1 VWGGCVLIRRCLC
14 CALWARLVPGER
26 MRITSF
32 LSLISVVA
40 LTATASSTHAAQ
52 GFSVTKLR
60 DNVFTVMRSDPPG
73 FAVESNSGFIECA
86 DHVVVVDAQS
96 NDATTSQVLA
106 QIRLYTNKPVRYVIN
121 THWHDDHIVG
131 THLYRDAFPQMKV
144 VGSVASIDYLPTLGK
159 KNRDQFHRAIPDVL
173 ERFRKT
179 LETGKTGAGKPLS
192 DEQRRSLESDLR
204 LGEGYATVPDDFV
217 AILPDIAVHDKYSI
231 RDKGCAVDV
240 IAIGNAHTTG
250 DLVVH
255 LPEQSVAFV
264 GDIVGSPV
272 PLVGAEQSRVRDW
285 SRTLKRIRDL
295 KAAVVVPG
303 HGPLMRDN
311 VQIDRTIDLMAAV
324 TQRVNAER
332 AKGDSLE
339 QARTRIDLSDF
350 RRQFAG
356 DSEVDGALFDAYV
369 TGPAVTNV
377 WNFP

>member
-1 VWGGCVLIRRCLC
+1 
-14 CALWARLVPGER
+14 

-32 LSLISVVA
+32 SSLIVAVA
-40 LTATASSTHAAQ
+40 LMATTNPTHAAQ

-60 DNVFTVMRSDPPG
+60 DNVFTVMRTDPPG

-86 DHVVVVDAQS
+86 DHVIVVDAQS

-131 THLYRDAFPQMKV
+131 THIYRDAFPAMKV
-144 VGSVASIDYLPTLGK
+144 IGSVASNNYLPTLGK

-179 LETGKTGAGKPLS
+179 LETGKTSAGKPLS
-192 DEQRRSLESDLR
+192 DEQRRSLESDLH

-217 AILPDIAVHDKYSI
+217 AILPDIAVHDTYSI

-250 DLVVH
+250 DLVVY

-285 SRTLKRIRDL
+285 SRTLRRVRDL
-295 KAAVVVPG
+295 EAAVVVPG

-311 VQIDRTIDLMAAV
+311 VQIDRTIDLMAAA
-324 TQRVNAER
+324 TQRVAAER
-332 AKGDSLE
+332 SKGGSLE
-339 QARTRIDLSDF
+339 EARARIDLNDF

-356 DSEVDGALFDAYV
+356 DSEVNGSLFDAYV

>member
-1 VWGGCVLIRRCLC
+1 
-14 CALWARLVPGER
+14 

-32 LSLISVVA
+32 PGLISVA
-40 LTATASSTHAAQ
+40 MLAATTGSAHAAQ

-60 DNVFTVMRSDPPG
+60 DNVFTVMRTDPPG

-86 DHVVVVDAQS
+86 DHVIVVDAQS

-106 QIRLYTNKPVRYVIN
+106 QIRLYTDKPVRYVIN

-131 THLYRDAFPQMKV
+131 SQIYKDAFPDLKV
-144 VGSVASIDYLPTLGK
+144 IGSVASIDYLPGLGK

-179 LETGKTGAGKPLS
+179 LQTGQTSAGKPLS

-217 AILPDIAVHDKYSI
+217 AILPDIAVHDEYSI

-240 IAIGNAHTTG
+240 IAIGNAHTSG

-264 GDIVGSPV
+264 GDIVGWPV
-272 PLVGAEQSRVRDW
+272 PLIGAEQSRVRDW
-285 SRTLKRIRDL
+285 SRTLTRVRDL
-295 KAAVVVPG
+295 KASVVIPG
-303 HGPLMRDN
+303 HGPLMRDT
-311 VQIDRTIDLMAAV
+311 VQIDRTIDLMTAV

-339 QARTRIDLSDF
+339 QARKRIDLSDF

-356 DSEVDGALFDAYV
+356 DSEVNGALFDAYV

>member
-1 VWGGCVLIRRCLC
+1 
-14 CALWARLVPGER
+14 
-26 MRITSF
+26 MRTTSF
-32 LSLISVVA
+32 PSLIVA
-40 LTATASSTHAAQ
+40 LALTITTNPTHAAQ

-60 DNVFTVMRSDPPG
+60 DNVFTVMRTDPPG

-86 DHVVVVDAQS
+86 DHVIVVDAQS

-131 THLYRDAFPQMKV
+131 THLYRDAFPDMKV
-144 VGSVASIDYLPTLGK
+144 IGSVASINYLPTLGK
-159 KNRDQFHRAIPDVL
+159 KNRDQFHRAIPEVL
-173 ERFRKT
+173 ESFRKT
-179 LETGKTGAGKPLS
+179 LEAGKTRAGKPLS
-192 DEQRRSLESDLR
+192 DEQRRSLESDLQ

-217 AILPDIAVHDKYSI
+217 AILPDIAVHDRYSI

-250 DLVVH
+250 DLVVY
-255 LPEQSVAFV
+255 LPEQRVAFV

-295 KAAVVVPG
+295 EAAAVIPG

-311 VQIDRTIDLMAAV
+311 VQIDRIIDLMTAV

-332 AKGDSLE
+332 AKGGSLDE
-339 QARTRIDLSDF
+339 ARARIDLSDF

-356 DSEVDGALFDAYV
+356 DSEVNGALFDAYV

>member
-1 VWGGCVLIRRCLC
+1 
-14 CALWARLVPGER
+14 
-26 MRITSF
+26 MKITSF
-32 LSLISVVA
+32 RSLIAVVT
-40 LTATASSTHAAQ
+40 LTATAHPVQAAQ

-60 DNVFTVMRSDPPG
+60 DNVFTVMRTDPPG

-86 DHVVVVDAQS
+86 DHVIVVDAQS

-131 THLYRDAFPQMKV
+131 THIYKEAFPEMKV
-144 VGSVASIDYLPTLGK
+144 IGSVASIDYLPAQGK
-159 KNRDQFHRAIPDVL
+159 KNREQFHRAIPDVL
-173 ERFRKT
+173 TSFRKT
-179 LETGKTGAGKPLS
+179 LESGKTSAGKPLS
-192 DEQRRSLESDLR
+192 DEQRRSLESDLQ

-217 AILPDIAVHDKYSI
+217 AILPDIAVQDKYSI

-240 IAIGNAHTTG
+240 LALGDAHTTG

-255 LPEQSVAFV
+255 LPDQGVAFV
-264 GDIVGSPV
+264 GDIVGWPV

-285 SRTLKRIRDL
+285 ARTLKRVRDL
-295 KAAVVVPG
+295 EAAAVVPG

-311 VQIDRTIDLMAAV
+311 VQIDRTIDLMTAV

-332 AKGDSLE
+332 AKGGSLE
-339 QARTRIDLSDF
+339 EARKHVDLSDF

-356 DSEVDGALFDAYV
+356 ESEVNGALFDAYV

-377 WNFP
+377 WSFP

>member
-1 VWGGCVLIRRCLC
+1 
-14 CALWARLVPGER
+14 

-32 LSLISVVA
+32 LSLISLVA

-73 FAVESNSGFIECA
+73 FAVESNTGFIECA
-86 DHVVVVDAQS
+86 DHVIVVDAQS

-131 THLYRDAFPQMKV
+131 THLYREAFPQMKV
-144 VGSVASIDYLPTLGK
+144 IGSMASIDYLPTIGK

-179 LETGKTGAGKPLS
+179 LETGKTSAGKPLS

-217 AILPDIAVHDKYSI
+217 AILPDITVHDKYSI

-285 SRTLKRIRDL
+285 SRTLTRIRDL
-295 KAAVVVPG
+295 KSAVVVPG

-311 VQIDRTIDLMAAV
+311 VQIDRTIDLMTAV

-339 QARTRIDLSDF
+339 QARSRIDLSDF

-356 DSEVDGALFDAYV
+356 GSEVNGALFDAYV

>member
-1 VWGGCVLIRRCLC
+1 
-14 CALWARLVPGER
+14 
-26 MRITSF
+26 MRITSL
-32 LSLISVVA
+32 LSLTAALA
-40 LTATASSTHAAQ
+40 LTTTANPTHAAQ

-60 DNVFTVMRSDPPG
+60 DNVFTVMRTDPPG

-86 DHVVVVDAQS
+86 DHVIVVDAQS

-131 THLYRDAFPQMKV
+131 THLYRDAFPAMKV
-144 VGSVASIDYLPTLGK
+144 IGSVASISYLPTLGK

-173 ERFRKT
+173 DRFRKT
-179 LETGKTGAGKPLS
+179 LQTGQTIAGKPLS
-192 DEQRRSLESDLR
+192 DEQRRSLESDLH

-217 AILPDIAVHDKYSI
+217 AILPDIAVHDNYSI

-240 IAIGNAHTTG
+240 ISLGNAHTTG
-250 DLVVH
+250 DLVVY

-285 SRTLKRIRDL
+285 SGTLKRVRDL
-295 KAAVVVPG
+295 GAAVVVPG

-311 VQIDRTIDLMAAV
+311 VQIDKTIELMTAV
-324 TQRVNAER
+324 TQRVNAAR
-332 AKGDSLE
+332 SKGGSLE
-339 QARTRIDLSDF
+339 EARARIDLSDF

-356 DSEVDGALFDAYV
+356 DSEVNGALFDAYV

>member
-1 VWGGCVLIRRCLC
+1 
-14 CALWARLVPGER
+14 

-32 LSLISVVA
+32 SSLIVAVA
-40 LTATASSTHAAQ
+40 LTATTNSTHAAQ

-60 DNVFTVMRSDPPG
+60 DNVFTVMRTDPPG

-86 DHVVVVDAQS
+86 DHVIVVDAQS

-131 THLYRDAFPQMKV
+131 THIYRDAFPAMKV
-144 VGSVASIDYLPTLGK
+144 VGSVASVDYLPSLGK
-159 KNRDQFHRAIPDVL
+159 KNREQFHRAIPDVL

-179 LETGKTGAGKPLS
+179 LETDRTSAGKPLS
-192 DEQRRSLESDLR
+192 DEQRRSLESDLH
-204 LGEGYATVPDDFV
+204 LGEGYATVPDDFA
-217 AILPDIAVHDKYSI
+217 AILPDIVVRDKYSI
-231 RDKGCAVDV
+231 RDKGCAADV
-240 IAIGNAHTTG
+240 IATGNAHTTG
-250 DLVVH
+250 DLVVY

-285 SRTLKRIRDL
+285 SRTLKRVRDL
-295 KAAVVVPG
+295 EAAVVVPG

-311 VQIDRTIDLMAAV
+311 VQIDRTIDLMSAV
-324 TQRVNAER
+324 TQRVDAER
-332 AKGDSLE
+332 SKGGSLE
-339 QARTRIDLSDF
+339 EARTRIDLSDF

-356 DSEVDGALFDAYV
+356 DSEVNGALFDVYV

-377 WNFP
+377 WTFP